1 LAVPTLNLIH
11 QVRSPSE
18 TQGLAPA
25 IVMVHGWLGNEKVM
39 WAFERALP
47 PEALVVS
54 VRAPFAAEGGYG
66 WIVPGEEGSFEKG
79 LAALQEF
86 VQQLPHSFPI
96 DPSKITAMGFSQ
108 GAAMAYA
115 LLLSGPELITGTA
128 ALAGF
133 MPNQALTWA
142 KPNGLSGKRVFIA
155 HGTEDPTVPLKDA
168 ERARE
173 VIDSCGAEVTYCTD
187 PVGHK
192 LGTQG
197 MRQLK
202 VWLAEQNGKRGDG
215 V

>member
-1 LAVPTLNLIH
+1 
-11 QVRSPSE
+11 
-18 TQGLAPA
+18 
-25 IVMVHGWLGNEKVM
+25 MVHGWLGNEKVM

-47 PEALVVS
+47 PETLVVS
-54 VRAPFAAEGGYG
+54 VRAPFEAEGGYG
-66 WIVPGEEGSFEKG
+66 WMIPGEEGSFEKG

-86 VQQLPHSFPI
+86 VQQLPESFPVE
-96 DPSKITAMGFSQ
+96 PGKITVMGFSQ

-115 LLLSGPELITGTA
+115 LLLAQPELIRGAA

-133 MPNQALTWA
+133 IPNQALGWA
-142 KPNGLSGKRVFIA
+142 VPNRLTGKRVFIA

-168 ERARE
+168 QRARD
-173 VIDSCGAEVTYCTD
+173 VMDRCGAEVTYCTD

-202 VWLAEQNGKRGDG
+202 VWLAEQNGTSGSG
-215 V
+215 I